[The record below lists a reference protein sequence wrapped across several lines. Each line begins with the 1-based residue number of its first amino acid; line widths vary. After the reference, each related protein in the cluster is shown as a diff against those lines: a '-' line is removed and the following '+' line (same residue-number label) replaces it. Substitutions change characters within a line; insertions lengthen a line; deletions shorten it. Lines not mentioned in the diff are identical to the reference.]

1 MFAEFAQRDC
11 PSNEGSVLYFPAMQ
25 DICHTLLA
33 GNHEAAMRDNTRFP
47 TSAASPKSPQFASM
61 SHIALLGCGLMG
73 QPMARRLL
81 AAGHRLSAWNRTRAK
96 AEALLPD
103 GATVA
108 SSPAEAVAQA
118 DIVIA
123 MLQDGDAVREVLF
136 DAGPGSAIHTM
147 RSGTLFIDMGS
158 ILPEQARDHA
168 DRLSASG
175 VVALDAPVSGGTLG
189 AEAGTLAIMVG
200 GPAEAFE
207 RARKVLAVLGRPVHV
222 GPTGSG
228 QLTKLANQM
237 IVGITI
243 GAVAEA
249 LLLAERGGADPAKV
263 REALRGGFAESRILE
278 VHGQRMVEGDF
289 AKRGSLA
296 IQLKDLRNAMHSAA
310 GMQMDAPI
318 TAALTSLYAQAA
330 DHGFADLDQ
339 SGLFCELKRRQSPH
353 GR

>member
-1 MFAEFAQRDC
+1 
-11 PSNEGSVLYFPAMQ
+11 
-25 DICHTLLA
+25 
-33 GNHEAAMRDNTRFP
+33 
-47 TSAASPKSPQFASM
+47 M

-81 AAGHRLSAWNRTRAK
+81 AAGHQLTTWNRTRAK

-108 SSPAEAVAQA
+108 DSPAQAVTQA

-136 DAGPGSAIHTM
+136 DSGNASAIRTM
-147 RSGTLFIDMGS
+147 RPGTLFIDMGS

-168 DRLSASG
+168 GRLQAAG
-175 VVALDAPVSGGTLG
+175 VAALDAPVSGGTLG
-189 AEAGTLAIMVG
+189 AEAGTLAIMAG
-200 GPAEAFE
+200 GRSEDFE
-207 RARKVLAVLGRPVHV
+207 RAREVLAVLGRPVHV
-222 GPTGSG
+222 GPAGAG

-278 VHGQRMVEGDF
+278 VHGLRMVEGDF

-296 IQLKDLRNAMHSAA
+296 IQLKDLRNAMHTAT
-310 GMQMDAPI
+310 GMGMTTPI
-318 TAALTSLYAQAA
+318 TQTLTQLYAQAA
-330 DHGFADLDQ
+330 EHGLGELDQ
-339 SGLFCELKRRQSPH
+339 SGLYCELKQRQP
-353 GR
+353 